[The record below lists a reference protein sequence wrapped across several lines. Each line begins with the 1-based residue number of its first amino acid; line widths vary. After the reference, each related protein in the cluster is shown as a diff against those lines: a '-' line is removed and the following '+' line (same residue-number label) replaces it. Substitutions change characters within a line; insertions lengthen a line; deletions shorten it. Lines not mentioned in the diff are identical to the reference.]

1 MVTIRPISSSFAPI
15 RQWDRGLLVLL
26 LAFAMLLPLFTPR
39 LYATDSVQ
47 YYVYLRSLF
56 FDGDIDFTNEYTRFH
71 ELNPGAGVAGA
82 LSEKIDPN
90 TGKPINVAPVGS
102 AILWSPAFLL
112 AHGAVL
118 LARLV
123 GSDVAADG
131 YSWPYITAIC
141 FASLL
146 YGLVGLLLCYRI
158 ARRYTSIWAATAA
171 SLICWL
177 ASPLLFYMYI
187 SPPWSHT
194 GGLFSVALFIWYW
207 LHTGAERSLRQWLL
221 LGLLGGLMVMNR
233 EQLGLFLLLPAIE
246 GVWHYW
252 RLARAQRW
260 AEAGRV
266 LGKHSAFLLIFVLS
280 IVPQLTAYIVL
291 NGRIGPSEVVLEK
304 LRHVPADPYAHGFLG
319 SGHFWDTLVDARPSP
334 ATGRSFAHGALLW
347 TPVWA
352 LSLIGLFALWRRQR
366 FLLLLLGSV
375 LFAQIW
381 VNGRF
386 GTTWHLSGAFGF
398 RRLIEAT
405 PIFVLGAALLI
416 DRVRLP
422 HSAWSVIGVLLVA
435 WNIGLVFQWTVLGNR
450 DRELR
455 RGLVWE
461 TMLQNQLA
469 MPVEASRELPKLLFD
484 RSQFYNNDQ
493 SSQQR

>member
-1 MVTIRPISSSFAPI
+1 MVTIRPISSSLAPI
-15 RQWDRGLLVLL
+15 RRWDRGLLVLL
-26 LAFAMLLPLFTPR
+26 LTFTLLLPLFTPR

-47 YYVYLRSLF
+47 YYAYLRSLF
-56 FDGDIDFTNEYTRFH
+56 FDGDLDFANEYARFH

-82 LSEKIDPN
+82 LSEKIDPT

-102 AILWSPAFLL
+102 AILWTPTFVV

-118 LARLV
+118 LARLA
-123 GSDVAADG
+123 GSNIAADG

-141 FASLL
+141 FASLV
-146 YGLVGLLLCYRI
+146 YGLLGLLLCYRI
-158 ARRYTSIWAATAA
+158 ARRYTSVWAATTA
-171 SLICWL
+171 SVICWL

-207 LHTGAERSLRQWLL
+207 LQTGPQRSLRQWLL

-233 EQLGLFLLLPAIE
+233 EQLGLFLLLPAME
-246 GVWHYW
+246 GMGQYWQLMHTRRWPDLW
-252 RLARAQRW
+252 RL
-260 AEAGRV
+260 
-266 LGKHSAFLLIFVLS
+266 LGKHSMFLLVFVLS
-280 IVPQLTAYIVL
+280 VTPQLLTYIVL
-291 NGRIGPSEVVLEK
+291 NGRLGPSEVVLEK
-304 LRHVPADPYAHGFLG
+304 LGHVPDDPYAHGFLG

-334 ATGRSFAHGALLW
+334 ATGRWFAHGAFLW

-352 LSLIGLFALWRRQR
+352 LSLLGLAALWRQHR
-366 FLLLLLGSV
+366 FLLLLLGSA
-375 LFAQIW
+375 LFAQVW
-381 VNGRF
+381 VNGSF

-416 DRVRLP
+416 ERVRLP
-422 HSAWSVIGVLLVA
+422 RPLWMMAGTLLVA
-435 WNIGLVFQWTVLGNR
+435 WNIGLVFQWTVLGNQE
-450 DRELR
+450 RELR

-461 TMLQNQLA
+461 TMLQHQLA
-469 MPVEASRELPKLLFD
+469 LPVEASRELPRLLFE
-484 RSQFYNNDQ
+484 RSQFYNDDQ
-493 SSQQR
+493 SSQQP